1 MRKIGCLIPVVC
13 LLLLLSSCAGVAR
26 FATVKIGE
34 SEKFSK
40 AEIKEA
46 VQVVRK
52 SAFSGTLV
60 ANIVYDEA
68 RSDEV
73 IRSYMENG
81 KGSVNGVSEENVIVL
96 FTDFLTGG
104 KTGALNPYDVYT
116 DYSWT
121 LIRDGKDGAW
131 IVDDCGYG

>member
-1 MRKIGCLIPVVC
+1 MRKIGCLVLAACIVF
-13 LLLLLSSCAGVAR
+13 LLSACSGVAR

-40 AEIKEA
+40 AEIRAA
-46 VQVVRK
+46 VRVVRK
-52 SAFSGTLV
+52 SAFDGTFV

-81 KGSVNGVSEENVIVL
+81 RGSVNGVSAENVIVL

-116 DYSWT
+116 DYGWT
-121 LIRDGKDGAW
+121 LIRDSADGAW
-131 IVDDCGYG
+131 RVDDCGYA